1 MRPPPV
7 LHRLLVLSLL
17 ALLAGAW
24 APVLS
29 TAAVPAAVR
38 ERTIVVVKD
47 RRVTRLVDPATG
59 TTLWEV
65 NTWAAAA
72 LGPDGT
78 LYLGVD
84 RDGGSDV
91 FAFALGDPKPTLVSD
106 SAPDGALVAGVSP
119 SGDRL
124 WLLTYDY
131 EGRQRML
138 PTALTALPLPADRV
152 VPDGR
157 PRAYRYEAGGILRSD
172 GRRWY
177 GYDPTADPVQFAE
190 VLFRD
195 GKPLEATPL
204 PDAIGSVHLLS
215 PGGHRIYVVSYPR
228 QTITV
233 VDTAAREVVH
243 TVDLGR
249 KRSKA
254 PACAAVLSPGGSR
267 LYMVAREGNAPLGID
282 VYETATFERVAR
294 FVPGRSFYC
303 LAISPDGERLYADDD
318 RALVTIDAATGE
330 ELAAVPLER
339 RDVAPPYLDLA
350 TSTG

>member
-7 LHRLLVLSLL
+7 LRRLL

-24 APVLS
+24 APVPS
-29 TAAVPAAVR
+29 TAAVPAADG
-38 ERTIVVVKD
+38 ERTIAVVKD
-47 RRVTRLVDPATG
+47 GRVTRLVDSATG

-65 NTWAAAA
+65 NTWATAV

-91 FAFALGDPKPTLVSD
+91 FAFTLGDPKPTLVSD
-106 SAPDGALVAGVSP
+106 SVPDGALVAGVSAG
-119 SGDRL
+119 GDRL
-124 WLLTYDY
+124 WLLTHDY
-131 EGRQRML
+131 EGRQQTL
-138 PTALTALPLPADRV
+138 PTALTALPLPADR
-152 VPDGR
+152 
-157 PRAYRYEAGGILRSD
+157 
-172 GRRWY
+172 
-177 GYDPTADPVQFAE
+177 
-190 VLFRD
+190 
-195 GKPLEATPL
+195 
-204 PDAIGSVHLLS
+204 
-215 PGGHRIYVVSYPR
+215 
-228 QTITV
+228 
-233 VDTAAREVVH
+233 
-243 TVDLGR
+243 VDLGR

-294 FVPGRSFYC
+294 FFLGRSFYC
-303 LAISPDGERLYADDD
+303 LAISSDGERLFADGD

-339 RDVAPPYLDLA
+339 RGVAPPYLGLA